1 MSISLKRRPGDAAKS
16 ATRAVCG
23 ILRLVGECV
32 GSDAFDIY
40 TLVFKNARV
49 QPTVAPFP
57 SGGRAQGP
65 FFGEF
70 P

>member
-49 QPTVAPFP
+49 QPTVV
-57 SGGRAQGP
+57 
-65 FFGEF
+65 
-70 P
+70 